1 MDDSPEGDMFDFL
14 PDDVKPYVVGHFEM
28 IRQENRDLISL
39 LEGST
44 AATTKTVG
52 SKRLEER
59 LKQLSKDLEREK
71 SKSKSLMKKLKDS
84 QDRQRNSNGKPLICG
99 QFLKKMN

>member
-1 MDDSPEGDMFDFL
+1 MFDFL

-39 LEGST
+39 LESST

-52 SKRLEER
+52 SKRCEER

-84 QDRQRNSNGKPLICG
+84 QDRQRNSNGKLLLLGP
-99 QFLKKMN
+99 FLKN